1 MSYLVLA
8 RKWRP
13 TVFENVIGQGHVTT
27 TLKNAIASKRIAHAY
42 LFSGPRGV
50 GKTTIA
56 RILAKALNCV
66 KGPAASPCN
75 ECQSCKEIT
84 GNISVDVIEIDG
96 ASNTSVD
103 NVREIRENIKYLPSH
118 GRYRVYIIDEV
129 HMLSNQAFNALLKTL
144 EEPPA
149 HAIFIFATTE
159 SHKIPATILSRCQRF
174 DFKRI
179 FLKEIQNHLKF
190 VAEAEGIR
198 LTEKGIY
205 LIAREVDGSLRDAH
219 SLLDQVI
226 AFAGTDI
233 KETDVVD
240 ALGLMDRALLFKLSE
255 AIIDKNGKECLKLIE
270 KVYNFGYDLKR
281 FCQDFLEHIR
291 DMVVVKT
298 VDEPKGVLDLPDSEI
313 EDLKEL
319 ANKVALLDIQL
330 MFTLLSKGYED
341 ISRAPSPRYT
351 LEMTLLKMAH
361 LENLQPISTMLDRL
375 EELKTDTKTKINS
388 QKSVG
393 HSSAAVYSPKV
404 GMIASGQGEGFHG
417 NGFVSDNVGA
427 RPKIKSEKTSIAETI
442 QVAPGGCDGQWS
454 GLLDFIKKRKPPL
467 ASHLELASLICMGDS
482 VISIGVKN
490 KPYLVYLSENKKV
503 LEQFCSEFF
512 NKEMK
517 LDIKADESVVIA
529 SKPKEDDKTIQEAI
543 KIFGGKIV
551 EDRRRANA

>member
-27 TLKNAIASKRIAHAY
+27 TLKNAIAGKKIAHAY

-56 RILAKALNCV
+56 RILAKALNCA
-66 KGPAASPCN
+66 KGPTPLPCN

-179 FLKEIQNHLKF
+179 SVKEIQNHLKV
-190 VAEAEGIR
+190 VAEAEGVS
-198 LTEKGIY
+198 LTDKSVY
-205 LIAREVDGSLRDAH
+205 LIAREVDGSMRDAH

-226 AFAGTDI
+226 AFAGNDV
-233 KETDVVD
+233 KETDVAD
-240 ALGLMDRALLFKLSE
+240 ALGLMDRALLFQLSE
-255 AIIDKNGKECLKLIE
+255 AVIDKNGQECLKLVE
-270 KVYNFGYDLKR
+270 KVYNFGYDLKK

-291 DMVVVKT
+291 DMVIAKT
-298 VDEPKGVLDLPDSEI
+298 VEEPRGVLDLPDSEI
-313 EDLKEL
+313 EDLKRL
-319 ANKVALLDIQL
+319 ANKVGLLDL
-330 MFTLLSKGYED
+330 HLVFTLLSKGYED
-341 ISRAPSPRYT
+341 VSRSPSPRYT
-351 LEMTLLKMAH
+351 LEMALLKMAH
-361 LENLQPISTMLDRL
+361 LENLQSINTILGRL
-375 EELKTDTKTKINS
+375 GDLANCGSEAERQEPKNQDSKPVTSKVQESEFSNS
-388 QKSVG
+388 
-393 HSSAAVYSPKV
+393 YS
-404 GMIASGQGEGFHG
+404 E
-417 NGFVSDNVGA
+417 
-427 RPKIKSEKTSIAETI
+427 
-442 QVAPGGCDGQWS
+442 QWS
-454 GLLDFIKKRKPPL
+454 SLLNFIKKKKPPL
-467 ASHLELASLICMGDS
+467 ASHLEIANLVSMDGS
-482 VISIGVKN
+482 VISISVKN
-490 KPYLVYLSENKKV
+490 GPYFAYLYENKKIM
-503 LEQFCSEFF
+503 EQLCNDFF
-512 NKEMK
+512 GKGMTV
-517 LDIKADESVVIA
+517 DIKADDSAA
-529 SKPKEDDKTIQEAI
+529 SSSKLKEDDKIIKEAV
-543 KIFGGKIV
+543 KVFGGRIA
-551 EDRRRANA
+551 EDRRRINV

>member
-13 TVFENVIGQGHVTT
+13 TVFENVVGQGHVTT
-27 TLKNAIASKRIAHAY
+27 TLKNAITSKRIAHAY

-56 RILAKALNCV
+56 RIMAKALNCAN
-66 KGPAASPCN
+66 GPTPSPCN

-118 GRYRVYIIDEV
+118 GKYRVYIIDEV

-179 FLKEIQNHLKF
+179 SLREIQNHLKLI
-190 VAEAEGIR
+190 AETEGIK
-198 LTEKGIY
+198 LADKAIY

-240 ALGLMDRALLFKLSE
+240 ALGLMDRALLFQLSE
-255 AIIDKNGKECLKLIE
+255 AVIDKNGRDCLKLIE

-291 DMVVVKT
+291 DMVIVKT
-298 VDEPKGVLDLPDSEI
+298 VEKPEDILDLPDMEIGDLKRLTGKVGVLDLQI
-313 EDLKEL
+313 
-319 ANKVALLDIQL
+319 

-341 ISRAPSPRYT
+341 ISRSQSPRYA
-351 LEMTLLKMAH
+351 LEMLLLKMIY
-361 LENLQPISTMLDRL
+361 LENLQSIGAMLERL
-375 EELKTDTKTKINS
+375 EELMSAKEGGNTGIGNNKTEVRSINNQGFSKQGVVTADLAEQGAGDKTQDTGHRTQDFSGS
-388 QKSVG
+388 QWPV
-393 HSSAAVYSPKV
+393 
-404 GMIASGQGEGFHG
+404 
-417 NGFVSDNVGA
+417 
-427 RPKIKSEKTSIAETI
+427 
-442 QVAPGGCDGQWS
+442 
-454 GLLDFIKKRKPPL
+454 LLDFIKKKKPPL
-467 ASHLELASLICMGDS
+467 ASHLELANL
-482 VISIGVKN
+482 ISIDDGAIYMSVKPG
-490 KPYLVYLSENKKV
+490 PYFIYLSENKKT
-503 LEQFCSEFF
+503 LEELCNEFF
-512 NKEMK
+512 GKEVMI
-517 LDIKADESVVIA
+517 DIKADENAAISL
-529 SKPKEDDKTIQEAI
+529 KPKEGDKIIKEAV
-543 KIFGGKIV
+543 KVLGGRV
-551 EDRRRANA
+551 AEDRRRANV

>member
-13 TVFENVIGQGHVTT
+13 TVFENVVGQGHVTT
-27 TLKNAIASKRIAHAY
+27 TLKNAITSKRIAHAY

-56 RILAKALNCV
+56 RILAKALNCAN
-66 KGPAASPCN
+66 GPTPSPCN

-118 GRYRVYIIDEV
+118 GKYRVYIIDEV

-179 FLKEIQNHLKF
+179 SLREIQNHLKLI
-190 VAEAEGIR
+190 AETEGIK
-198 LTEKGIY
+198 LADKSIY

-233 KETDVVD
+233 KEADVVD
-240 ALGLMDRALLFKLSE
+240 ALGLMDRALLFQLSE
-255 AIIDKNGKECLKLIE
+255 AVIDKNGRDCLKLIE

-291 DMVVVKT
+291 DMVIVKT
-298 VDEPKGVLDLPDSEI
+298 VEKPEDILDLPDMEIGDLKRLTGKVGVLDLQI
-313 EDLKEL
+313 
-319 ANKVALLDIQL
+319 

-341 ISRAPSPRYT
+341 ISRSQSPRYA
-351 LEMTLLKMAH
+351 LEMLLLKMVY
-361 LENLQPISTMLDRL
+361 LENLQSIGAMLERL
-375 EELKTDTKTKINS
+375 EELMSAKEGGNTGIGNNKTEVRSINNQGFSKQGVVTADLAEQGAGDKTQDTGHRTQDFSGS
-388 QKSVG
+388 QWPV
-393 HSSAAVYSPKV
+393 
-404 GMIASGQGEGFHG
+404 
-417 NGFVSDNVGA
+417 
-427 RPKIKSEKTSIAETI
+427 
-442 QVAPGGCDGQWS
+442 
-454 GLLDFIKKRKPPL
+454 LLDFIKKKKPPL
-467 ASHLELASLICMGDS
+467 ASHLELANL
-482 VISIGVKN
+482 ISIDDGAIYMSVKPG
-490 KPYLVYLSENKKV
+490 PYLIYLSENKKT
-503 LEQFCSEFF
+503 LEELCNEFF
-512 NKEMK
+512 GKEVMI
-517 LDIKADESVVIA
+517 DIKADENAAISL
-529 SKPKEDDKTIQEAI
+529 KPKEGDKIIKEAV
-543 KIFGGKIV
+543 KILGGRV
-551 EDRRRANA
+551 AEDRRRANV

>member
-56 RILAKALNCV
+56 RILAKALNCA
-66 KGPAASPCN
+66 KGPAPSPCN

-179 FLKEIQNHLKF
+179 SLKEIQNHIKF
-190 VAEAEGIR
+190 VAEAEGIKI
-198 LTEKGIY
+198 TEKGIY

-226 AFAGTDI
+226 AFAGTEI
-233 KETDVVD
+233 KETDITD

-255 AIIDKNGKECLKLIE
+255 AAIDKNGKECLKLIE
-270 KVYNFGYDLKR
+270 KVYNFGYDLKK

-298 VDEPKGVLDLPDSEI
+298 VDEPRGILDLPDSEI
-313 EDLKEL
+313 EDLKGL
-319 ANKVALLDIQL
+319 ANKVSFLDIQVL
-330 MFTLLSKGYED
+330 FTLLSKGYED

-361 LENLQPISTMLDRL
+361 LENLQSINTVLDRL
-375 EELKTDTKTKINS
+375 EELKSDTVAKISS
-388 QKSVG
+388 QKSVVRP
-393 HSSAAVYSPKV
+393 SAERLLKADAIGIP
-404 GMIASGQGEGFHG
+404 QNEGLYG
-417 NGFVSDNVGA
+417 NGFISDNLGQRPKVAGEKVLPANTVQFVSD
-427 RPKIKSEKTSIAETI
+427 
-442 QVAPGGCDGQWS
+442 GCDRQWS
-454 GLLDFIKKRKPPL
+454 DFLDFVRKKRPPL
-467 ASHLELASLICMGDS
+467 ASHLEVVNIISMDS
-482 VISIGVKN
+482 GAISMSVKAG
-490 KPYLVYLSENKKV
+490 PYFTYLSENKKV
-503 LEQFCSEFF
+503 LEQLCNEFF
-512 NKEMK
+512 GKEVVVS
-517 LDIKADESVVIA
+517 IKGDDSAVIS
-529 SKPKEDDKTIQEAI
+529 SKPREDDKIIKEAV
-543 KIFGGKIV
+543 KTFGGRII